1 MIKNE
6 EIDWR
11 RLGDVVRN
19 SGLMYVG
26 CVDFGED
33 VVVVL
38 MTSFSS
44 SESEE
49 FEEASSSVL

>member
-38 MTSFSS
+38 M
-44 SESEE
+44 
-49 FEEASSSVL
+49 